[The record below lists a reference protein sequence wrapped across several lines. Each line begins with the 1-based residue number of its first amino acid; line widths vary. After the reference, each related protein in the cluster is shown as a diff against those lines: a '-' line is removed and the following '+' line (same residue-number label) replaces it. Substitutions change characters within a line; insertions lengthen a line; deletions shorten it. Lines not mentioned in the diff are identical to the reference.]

1 MKILAEE
8 WKRILAIIVFY
19 LVNFGLWELI
29 APVVSGEWA
38 SFMVYVILFC
48 YIILFYR
55 KELMNEWKIFKS
67 DHLKDKAFFFKTILF
82 FVCYFLLSL
91 VMLITVSKFNLDIL
105 PENNEN
111 VKNQMTAVP
120 VALAMIQGCIFAPVI
135 EEMVFRYS
143 IVGKERRKSQLIFLC
158 VLSLIL
164 FDCIHI
170 VRISEFFYYLFPSV
184 LLIGFYVSNKN
195 NPFASMF
202 LHSIINVGGYI
213 SLLLGIL

>member
-1 MKILAEE
+1 MKFLAEK
-8 WKRILAIIVFY
+8 WKRILAIVVFY

-29 APVVSGEWA
+29 APAVSGEWG
-38 SFMVYVILFC
+38 SFIVYVILFC
-48 YIILFYR
+48 FIILLYK

-67 DHLKDKAFFFKTILF
+67 NHLKDKAFYFNILFF
-82 FVCYFLLSL
+82 FVCYFLMSL
-91 VMLITVSKFNLDIL
+91 VMLIAVSKFNLDIL

-111 VKNQMTAVP
+111 VKNQMVAVP
-120 VALAMIQGCIFAPVI
+120 IALAMIQGCIFAPVI

-143 IVGKERRKSQLIFLC
+143 IVEKERRKSQLLFLC
-158 VLSLIL
+158 VLSLIF

-195 NPFASMF
+195 NPFASML